1 MKKAKQNSNVKKVKI
16 KLFYDGQKYTD
27 DVPVIVNGETLF
39 IKRGV
44 EVEVPDYVKAVLDDA
59 AAQERA
65 ALKYIEFMQG

>member
-27 DVPVIVNGETLF
+27 DVPVIVNGETF
-39 IKRGV
+39 IIKRGV